1 MAGPVAGEGAPADI
15 TLRVSEIQ
23 AELAPGRPVQ
33 TLAYNGQI
41 PGPLLRMQEGR
52 MVTVE
57 VINETARPELVHWH
71 GFHIPPEADGAHE
84 EGTPMVQARDR
95 RRYTFIP
102 APSGTRW
109 YHTHA
114 MAGHNLTIG
123 TYSGQ
128 FGMAVVEPRAGPGRY
143 DLDVPILLH
152 EWEPFF
158 AAEMDIGYRLFSI
171 NGKLLGAGE
180 PIRVRRGQ
188 HVLFRILNASA
199 TMTHRLALPR
209 HRFHVIAL
217 DGNPVPA
224 PRSVPVLELAPGERI
239 DAIVEMSG
247 PGVWILGEID
257 RKQRLA
263 GAGIVV
269 EYAGVKGRAQWIEP
283 ENAAWDLARFAS
295 KDGAVLADVRIPLAI
310 EPGKKGN
317 LWAINGKSFP
327 ETDPIMLR
335 NGARHRLVFENRGQ
349 MDHPVHVHRH
359 NFEITRYAET
369 PMRGVVKDVVVVPAG
384 RAVEVDLVAAN
395 PGPSLLHCNQQFHM
409 DFGFMAVMRYA

>member
-1 MAGPVAGEGAPADI
+1 
-15 TLRVSEIQ
+15 
-23 AELAPGRPVQ
+23 
-33 TLAYNGQI
+33 
-41 PGPLLRMQEGR
+41 
-52 MVTVE
+52 
-57 VINETARPELVHWH
+57 
-71 GFHIPPEADGAHE
+71 
-84 EGTPMVQARDR
+84 
-95 RRYTFIP
+95 
-102 APSGTRW
+102 
-109 YHTHA
+109 

-128 FGMAVVEPRAGPGRY
+128 FGMAIVEPRTDPARY

-188 HVLFRILNASA
+188 RVLFRILNASA

-209 HRFHVIAL
+209 HGFHVIAL

-224 PRSVPVLELAPGERI
+224 PRTVPVLELAPGERI
-239 DAIVEMSG
+239 DAIIEMSG
-247 PGVWILGEID
+247 PGVWILGEVD

-269 EYAGVKGRAQWIEP
+269 EYAGAKGRAQWIEP
-283 ENAAWDLARFAS
+283 ESASWDLARFTSNA
-295 KDGAVLADVRIPLAI
+295 GVVAADFRIPLVI
-310 EPGKKGN
+310 EPGKNGN

-327 ETDPIMLR
+327 ETDPIMLHS
-335 NGARHRLVFENRGQ
+335 GARNRLVFENRGQ

-384 RAVEVDLVAAN
+384 RTVEVDIVAGN
-395 PGPSLLHCNQQFHM
+395 PGPSLLHCHQQFHM